1 MNNKSLLLNG
11 SFFEDEYLKKI
22 DIINNLE
29 IKSVYVFDH
38 YQNPEMKSKPVYEIK
53 EAISKLNEVN
63 KNFQL
68 GSMVL
73 NVRKRKKDILLN
85 DYIYQFMEIKNF
97 NFGLGIGD
105 EKYEKKDKIFENNIE
120 DIICEIQNH
129 KIYDANKI
137 DITVGGNSKFFI
149 DLSLKYSIGL
159 NQWQG
164 SIENIYNKIDL
175 FEKSNIKES
184 KISYCTKNLK
194 FSGKE
199 FNANIEIIY
208 VLSENKTFKDQ
219 IDDISKYCL
228 N

>member
-38 YQNPEMKSKPVYEIK
+38 YQNPEIKSKPVYEIK
-53 EAISKLNEVN
+53 EAVSKLNEVN

-120 DIICEIQNH
+120 DIIFEIQNH
-129 KIYDANKI
+129 KIYDTNKI
-137 DITVGGNSKFFI
+137 DIIVGGNSKFFI
-149 DLSLKYSIGL
+149 DLSLKYSTGL

-164 SIENIYNKIDL
+164 SIENIDNKINL
-175 FEKSNIKES
+175 FKKSNINVS

>member
-38 YQNPEMKSKPVYEIK
+38 YQNPEIKSKPVYEIK
-53 EAISKLNEVN
+53 EAVSKLNEVN

-97 NFGLGIGD
+97 NLGLGIGD

-149 DLSLKYSIGL
+149 DLSLKYSTGL

-164 SIENIYNKIDL
+164 SIENIHNKINL
-175 FEKSNIKES
+175 FKKSNINVS

>member
-38 YQNPEMKSKPVYEIK
+38 YQNPEIKSKPVYEIK
-53 EAISKLNEVN
+53 EAVSKLNEVN

-97 NFGLGIGD
+97 NLGLGIGD

-120 DIICEIQNH
+120 DIIFEIQNH
-129 KIYDANKI
+129 KIYDTNKI
-137 DITVGGNSKFFI
+137 DIIVGGNSKFFI
-149 DLSLKYSIGL
+149 DLSLKYSTGL

-164 SIENIYNKIDL
+164 SIENIDNKINL
-175 FEKSNIKES
+175 FKKSNINMS

>member
-22 DIINNLE
+22 DILNNLE

-38 YQNPEMKSKPVYEIK
+38 YQNPEIKSNPVYEIK
-53 EAISKLNEVN
+53 EAINKLNEVN
-63 KNFQL
+63 KNFEI

-73 NVRKRKKDILLN
+73 NVRKRKKDTLLH
-85 DYIYQFMEIKNF
+85 DYIYQFLEIKNF

-129 KIYDANKI
+129 KIYDGNKVNI
-137 DITVGGNSKFFI
+137 ILGGNSKLFI

-164 SIENIYNKIDL
+164 SIENIENKIDL

>member
-38 YQNPEMKSKPVYEIK
+38 YQNPEMKIKPVYEIK
-53 EAISKLNEVN
+53 EAISILNAVD
-63 KNFQL
+63 KNFEL

-73 NVRKRKKDILLN
+73 NVRNRKKDTLLN
-85 DYIYQFMEIKNF
+85 DYINQFMEIKNF

-105 EKYEKKDKIFENNIE
+105 EKYEKKNKIFENNIE

-137 DITVGGNSKFFI
+137 NIILGGNSKFFI

-164 SIENIYNKIDL
+164 SLKNIDNKIEL
-175 FEKSNIKES
+175 FEKSNINES

-194 FSGKE
+194 FSAKE
-199 FNANIEIIY
+199 FDTNIEIIY

>member
-38 YQNPEMKSKPVYEIK
+38 YQNPEIKIKPVYEIK
-53 EAISKLNEVN
+53 EAINKLNEVD
-63 KNFQL
+63 KNFEL

-73 NVRKRKKDILLN
+73 NVRNRNKDILLN

-105 EKYEKKDKIFENNIE
+105 EKYEKKNKIFENNIE

-129 KIYDANKI
+129 KIYDANKVNI
-137 DITVGGNSKFFI
+137 ILGGNSKFLI
-149 DLSLKYSIGL
+149 ELSLKYSIGL

-164 SIENIYNKIDL
+164 RIENIEDKIDL
-175 FEKSNIKES
+175 FTKSNINVS
-184 KISYCTKNLK
+184 KISYCTKNLQ
-194 FSGKE
+194 FSSKE
-199 FNANIEIIY
+199 LSEKIEIIY

-219 IDDISKYCL
+219 IDDISKYWL

>member
-129 KIYDANKI
+129 KIYDTNKI
-137 DITVGGNSKFFI
+137 DIIVGGNSKFFI

-164 SIENIYNKIDL
+164 SLKNIDNKIEL
-175 FEKSNIKES
+175 FEKSKINES

-194 FSGKE
+194 FSAKE
-199 FNANIEIIY
+199 SNTNIEIIY

>member
-22 DIINNLE
+22 DTINNLE

-38 YQNPEMKSKPVYEIK
+38 YQNPEIKSKPVYEIK
-53 EAISKLNEVN
+53 EAVSKLNEVN

-120 DIICEIQNH
+120 DIIFEIQNH
-129 KIYDANKI
+129 KIYDTNKI
-137 DITVGGNSKFFI
+137 DIIVGGNSKFFI
-149 DLSLKYSIGL
+149 DLSLKYSTGL

-164 SIENIYNKIDL
+164 SIENIDNKINL
-175 FEKSNIKES
+175 FKKSNINVS

-219 IDDISKYCL
+219 IDDISKYWL